1 MNTISFKDIRFN
13 DIFRLYKITDTLLK
27 LVKRTRN
34 ISHDFTIFS
43 IFRDSTSATLVTR
56 NKAAKLLLERVET
69 GHDRNATTFTC
80 KNAQKRNGCQDPSEL
95 HKYICSPGKHGAERM
110 YLRVESGRPVAF
122 YGVINLIKRH

>member
-1 MNTISFKDIRFN
+1 MNTISFKNIRFN

-43 IFRDSTSATLVTR
+43 IRDSTSATLVTR

-122 YGVINLIKRH
+122 YGVINLFKRH